1 MKIIEV
7 KLPDEIFGVLS
18 AIAKQ
23 KDKFVV
29 EAIRE
34 KLEREKKENLNQ
46 LLAEG
51 YKATAKE
58 DLELMKEFEPIM
70 NL

>member
-1 MKIIEV
+1 MKTLEI

-29 EAIRE
+29 EAIKE
-34 KLEREKKENLNQ
+34 KIEREKKQNLNQ

-51 YKATAKE
+51 YKAMAKE
-58 DLELMKEFEPIM
+58 DLELTKEFELIM
-70 NL
+70 KL